1 MGDGNQNI
9 KGTYFYLAIA
19 GIFMLIICHSWLSEG
34 MFMDGTIYSTISRNM
49 GIGSGTFWKPHFTDT
64 FFPVFNEHP
73 PLAFGLEGLLFRIFG
88 DNKFVERF
96 YSLMT
101 IIITAIIIVKL
112 WKLILKKSSTAWLP
126 VFLWITMGTLLWSS
140 VNNMLENTLVIFIGL
155 SVLFYLKSQQ
165 SGRTAYLLLSGLM
178 LSLGFLTKGFVT
190 FTPLAFPFFLW
201 VLVRGNKFSSMVLDT
216 VVLLISALLP
226 LIFLY
231 LFTGAREFFPEYFEY
246 AFYKISNGE
255 TVGSRFYILIRL
267 FLELL
272 PSVGIIGILIG
283 YNWKNKHSFLNL
295 NSNLRPAIVFFFL
308 GMAGVLPILITM
320 DQSAH
325 FLLTS
330 FPFFAIS
337 FGLAVN
343 PLIETLLERINYN
356 SNGYRFFKIFGV
368 VSLSSGI
375 ILSLFFSNDY
385 NRDETKLKDMK
396 AILTQLKENS
406 TINILPEMFTDW
418 SLHTYYARYKNIS
431 LDRDLNNSHEYLLIR
446 RSLYSDT
453 INKRFERIDLKTE
466 EFELFRKKI
475 SDNSE

>member
-1 MGDGNQNI
+1 
-9 KGTYFYLAIA
+9 
-19 GIFMLIICHSWLSEG
+19 
-34 MFMDGTIYSTISRNM
+34 
-49 GIGSGTFWKPHFTDT
+49 
-64 FFPVFNEHP
+64 
-73 PLAFGLEGLLFRIFG
+73 
-88 DNKFVERF
+88 
-96 YSLMT
+96 
-101 IIITAIIIVKL
+101 
-112 WKLILKKSSTAWLP
+112 
-126 VFLWITMGTLLWSS
+126 
-140 VNNMLENTLVIFIGL
+140 
-155 SVLFYLKSQQ
+155 
-165 SGRTAYLLLSGLM
+165 
-178 LSLGFLTKGFVT
+178 
-190 FTPLAFPFFLW
+190 
-201 VLVRGNKFSSMVLDT
+201 
-216 VVLLISALLP
+216 
-226 LIFLY
+226 
-231 LFTGAREFFPEYFEY
+231 
-246 AFYKISNGE
+246 
-255 TVGSRFYILIRL
+255 
-267 FLELL
+267 LL